1 MTAARRTPSPSG
13 ARFTGSTVIVTGG
26 GRGIGRAISERL
38 AGEGAEILLVGRT
51 IEPMERTV
59 SSLGAAGGRAWFVRA
74 DLERPEDI
82 AAVRD
87 AAMARWGRVDVLVNN
102 AAVDDRAEVVDI
114 RVENWDH
121 VLRVN
126 LTAPFLLSQA
136 VARDMVA
143 SGLGGAI
150 VNVASVDADA
160 YDGPYT
166 SYAVAKAGLLAL
178 TRCMAVELAQH
189 GIRVNAVSPGW
200 TLTEMMGTAMG
211 TELANRLATRFDR
224 FPIGRAIRPEEVAA
238 AVAYLASADATG
250 STGTNLVVDGGVS
263 SNLYVLETLPKEGEI
278 DG

>member
-1 MTAARRTPSPSG
+1 
-13 ARFTGSTVIVTGG
+13 
-26 GRGIGRAISERL
+26 
-38 AGEGAEILLVGRT
+38 
-51 IEPMERTV
+51 
-59 SSLGAAGGRAWFVRA
+59 
-74 DLERPEDI
+74 
-82 AAVRD
+82 
-87 AAMARWGRVDVLVNN
+87 
-102 AAVDDRAEVVDI
+102 
-114 RVENWDH
+114 
-121 VLRVN
+121 
-126 LTAPFLLSQA
+126 
-136 VARDMVA
+136 
-143 SGLGGAI
+143 
-150 VNVASVDADA
+150 VASVDADA

>member
-1 MTAARRTPSPSG
+1 VSDPGDPRSASG
-13 ARFTGSTVIVTGG
+13 ARFAGSTVIVTGG

-38 AGEGAEILLVGRT
+38 AGEGAQILLVGRT
-51 IEPMERTV
+51 TEPMERTV
-59 SSLGAAGGRAWFVRA
+59 SMLAATGGRAWFVRA
-74 DLERPEDI
+74 DLERAEDI
-82 AAVRD
+82 ASVRD
-87 AAMARWGRVDVLVNN
+87 AAMARWGRIDVLVNN

-114 RVENWDH
+114 RVEDWDR

-143 SGLGGAI
+143 SGRGGAI

-166 SYAVAKAGLLAL
+166 SYAVSKAGLLAL
-178 TRCMAVELAQH
+178 TRCMAVELAPH

-200 TLTEMMGTAMG
+200 TFTEMMGTAMG
-211 TELANRLATRFDR
+211 AELADRLSTRFDR

-238 AVAYLASADATG
+238 AVAYMASADAAG
-250 STGTNLVVDGGVS
+250 STGTNLVVDGGVT
-263 SNLYVLETLPKEGEI
+263 SNLYVLETLPREGGT